1 MKSALTRWSI
11 ANPVVVA
18 ALYVAV
24 VVLSVLT
31 LILLPVRMMPYV
43 ESPLVSIVTMAP
55 GSSPQEVETYISKPI
70 EQRMTVLD
78 GVRFVRSSSQQ
89 DMSLVTIQFAWGD
102 DIDKAVQSV
111 QSLMTATE
119 GDIRLDG
126 FNSRSYW
133 VLPIDPLNRPVLT
146 LALRGEG
153 WDPVQL
159 REFADNH
166 LVDRLTQVPKVQ
178 AVSIFGGYQRQLQV
192 EIDRQKLAAYGLSI
206 LQVRDAI
213 DANNVSQ
220 GAGVLTQGDSEILVR
235 ADKRALSAS
244 DVAGYPVLEQNGQVV
259 YVRDVATVKDT
270 FEERRS
276 GYRYNGRAALAVNVI
291 QKPDSSSPDVIER
304 VRAELDK
311 IQAENPG
318 LSFEAA
324 YDNSYLVD
332 IILDSTFQELL
343 ISVLLAGIVIAVFLE
358 DFRATAII
366 TISIPMTLA
375 LSMLPFAPI
384 GMSLNSST
392 LIGMMMAIGKLVD
405 DSIIVIDSIDRKLQE
420 GLTPIRAAVRGTEE
434 VFLASAAASC
444 VMIAALLPTI
454 LAGGLTGLMFV
465 GLVWPMVFA
474 FVASLLVSITLIPLI
489 AAFVLKPP
497 QARPRKTWLQWLTT
511 PVRVGFRQLER
522 GYGWLL
528 DRCLNY
534 REITLAI
541 AGASFVL
548 AAVLYPFVPQEM
560 MPLGDSGQFMASLEM
575 EPGTSFAK
583 TDESTYRFEQ
593 ILLAQPDIAKVS
605 SQTGFELTRNS
616 TYFSGYSM
624 GNVNS
629 ASLIVTLKDDRDRDI
644 WEIMDSV
651 EAEARRTLPGLRR
664 IALKEMGV
672 DVMAT
677 SAAPIQLA
685 VYGDDLEVL
694 HRLANDVLD
703 IAKDTPGLV
712 MPQTSSALTQPEYQ
726 LEVDRRRAEELGLSV
741 RAIAEQAR
749 YALNGGYTRRSYNLP
764 NLRQNSILV
773 RYEQED
779 RGTLDNL
786 AGTYMTTPMGR
797 QVPLNT
803 VASLERRNGPTL
815 IEHLNGKRVVYV
827 NGYYR
832 KGGPASMDLS
842 MAIAMRAGRELTFPP
857 GYGIDSMGDMTDMMV
872 EFDRL
877 LKGLLVSLVLIYLIL
892 VIQFGSFVQPLVMM
906 LSVPLQL
913 VGVFGGLIL
922 ARQTLSTVSILGIV
936 ILSGLSLSAAILLL
950 ELILA
955 KREEG
960 VPRDE
965 AIRMAGPTRLK
976 AITMTTLT
984 TVIVVVRLAFFPE
997 IGIDAYSPIATVI
1010 LGGLLF
1016 STLLTLVVVPV
1027 VYSVIDDVTQW
1038 LKPRGRK
1045 RQISRDPRWV
1055 ESHPAFDRQ
1064 DTHVWGSNEE

>member
-1 MKSALTRWSI
+1 MKSFLTNWSI
-11 ANPVVVA
+11 KHPVIVA
-18 ALYVAV
+18 ALYIAV
-24 VVLSVLT
+24 LVLSVLT
-31 LILLPVRMMPYV
+31 LFLLPVRMMPYV

-55 GSSPQEVETYISKPI
+55 GSSPTEVETYISKPI

-78 GVRFVRSSSQQ
+78 GVRFIRSSSQQ

-102 DIDKAVQSV
+102 DISKAVQSV
-111 QSLMTATE
+111 QSVMTAAE
-119 GDIRLDG
+119 GDIELDS

-146 LALRGEG
+146 LALQGDG

-159 REFADNH
+159 REFADNT
-166 LVDRLTQVPKVQ
+166 LVDRLTQVPNVQ
-178 AVSIFGGYQRQLQV
+178 AVSIFGGYRRQLQV
-192 EIDRQKLAAYGLSI
+192 VVDRQQLAAYGLSI

-213 DANNVSQ
+213 DGNNVSQ

-235 ADKRALSAS
+235 ADKRALSAA
-244 DVAGYPVLEQNGQVV
+244 DVMDYPLMGQNGQVV

-276 GYRYNGRAALAVNVI
+276 GYRYNGEAALAVNII
-291 QKPDSSSPDVIER
+291 QKPDSSSPQVIKQ
-304 VRAELDK
+304 VRAELEQ

-318 LSFEAA
+318 LSFEEA
-324 YDNSYLVD
+324 YDNSYLVN
-332 IILDSTFQELL
+332 IILQSTFQELM
-343 ISVLLAGIVIAVFLE
+343 ISVLLAGLVILVFLE

-366 TISIPMTLA
+366 MISIPTSLA
-375 LSMLPFAPI
+375 LSTLPFIPI
-384 GMSLNSST
+384 EMSLNSST

-405 DSIIVIDSIDRKLQE
+405 DSIIVIDSIDQKLRE
-420 GLTPIRAAVRGTEE
+420 GLRPMQAAIKGTGE

-465 GLVWPMVFA
+465 GIVWPMVFA
-474 FVASLLVSITLIPLI
+474 FIASLVVSVTLIPLI

-497 QARPRKTWLQWLTT
+497 QEERRQRQTWLQWLMT
-511 PVRVGFRQLER
+511 PVRVGFQKLEQ
-522 GYGWLL
+522 GYSWLL
-528 DRCLNY
+528 DRCMNN

-541 AGASFVL
+541 AGAAIVL
-548 AAVLYPFVPQEM
+548 AIALYPFVPQEM

-575 EPGTSFAK
+575 EAGTSFAK
-583 TDESTYRFEQ
+583 TDESVYQLEQ
-593 ILLAQPDIAKVS
+593 LLLAQPDIAKVS
-605 SQTGFELTRNS
+605 AQTGFELTRNS

-624 GNVNS
+624 GSVNS
-629 ASLIVTLKDDRDRDI
+629 ASLVVTLEDERQRDI

-651 EAEARRTLPGLRR
+651 EAEARRTIPGLRR

-685 VYGDDLEVL
+685 VYGEDLEVL
-694 HRLANDVLD
+694 HRLAAGVLR
-703 IAKDTPGLV
+703 IAEDTPGLV
-712 MPQTSSALTQPEYQ
+712 MAQTSSALTQPEYQ
-726 LEVDRRRAEELGLSV
+726 LTVDRRRAEELGLNV
-741 RAIAEQAR
+741 RMVAQQAR
-749 YALNGGYTRRSYNLP
+749 YALNGGFTQRYYNRP

-773 RYEQED
+773 RYEEEQ
-779 RGTLDNL
+779 RGTVDNL
-786 AGTYMTTPMGR
+786 AGTYITTSNGQ

-803 VASLERRNGPTL
+803 VATLERQSGPTL
-815 IEHLNGKRVVYV
+815 IEHVGGKRVVYV

-842 MAIAMRAGRELTFPP
+842 MAIAMRAGQELNFPP
-857 GYGIDSMGDMTDMMV
+857 GYGVDSMGDMTDMMI

-877 LKGLLVSLVLIYLIL
+877 LKGLLVSLILIYLIL
-892 VIQFGSFVQPLVMM
+892 VIQFGSFIQPLVMM
-906 LSVPLQL
+906 ISVPLQL

-922 ARQTLSTVSILGIV
+922 AQQTLSSVSILGIV

-955 KREEG
+955 KRAEG
-960 VPRDE
+960 VPRDI
-965 AIRMAGPTRLK
+965 AIRMAGPVRLK

-984 TVIVVVRLAFFPE
+984 TVIVIVRLAFFPE
-997 IGIDAYSPIATVI
+997 IGMDAYSPIATVI
-1010 LGGLLF
+1010 LGGLLL

-1027 VYSVIDDVTQW
+1027 VYSFIDDATVW
-1038 LKPRGRK
+1038 LKQHGRRRSPK
-1045 RQISRDPRWV
+1045 KLEPII
-1055 ESHPAFDRQ
+1055 
-1064 DTHVWGSNEE
+1064 GK